1 MSQQGITSQ
10 DAALTINYIGF
21 ALRTLKAEGYA
32 ADRLLD
38 GTGLSES
45 DLLNPDFRCSF
56 DQHKT
61 FVLNAIRETGNPHL
75 GLWLGNRFNPINIGL
90 PASAAISSD
99 IFATALDILQQFVS
113 LNFSILTFESHE
125 EGDVVV
131 MQGKPVVDVGEMEYF
146 VLGSSLVVT
155 ENFFKLLLGESQVIA
170 CAEFAMAEVP
180 GWESYS
186 EAMGVPFR
194 FNTEATRIL
203 LPKQFLLRPLAG
215 TDPVVHQ
222 HMLRLCEKQLAETV
236 PTGSLEARVRGSISR
251 RHYHNIVAE
260 EIAAELGM
268 SERSLR
274 RQLSQADTSV
284 KKILDAMREARARE
298 LLEVANLPV
307 TTIAYD
313 LGFSDPSNFAR
324 SFKRWVG
331 MSPQEYRD
339 KAIS

>member
-1 MSQQGITSQ
+1 MV
-10 DAALTINYIGF
+10 DAVLTINYIGF
-21 ALRTLKAEGYA
+21 GLRTLKAEGYS
-32 ADRLLD
+32 ADRLLED
-38 GTGLSES
+38 TGLSES

-56 DQHKT
+56 EQHKT
-61 FVLNAIRETGNPHL
+61 FVLNAIRETNNPHL

-99 IFATALDILQQFVS
+99 SFATALDILQQFVS
-113 LNFSILTFESHE
+113 LNFSILTFESHQ
-125 EGDVVV
+125 EGDMVV
-131 MQGKPVVDVGEMEYF
+131 MQGKPIVDVGEIAYF
-146 VLGSSLVVT
+146 VLGSSVAVT
-155 ENFFKLLLGESQVIA
+155 ENFFKLLLGKSQVIA
-170 CAEFAMAEVP
+170 CAEFAMAEIP

-186 EAMGVPFR
+186 QALGVPFH
-194 FNTEATRIL
+194 FNADASRI
-203 LPKQFLLRPLAG
+203 QFPVKFLRQPLAG

-222 HMLRLCEKQLAETV
+222 HMLRLCEQQLAETV
-236 PTGSLEARVRGSISR
+236 HTGSLEARVRDAIIK

-260 EIAAELGM
+260 EIAAELNM

-284 KKILDAMREARARE
+284 KKILDGMREARARE
-298 LLEVANLPV
+298 LLAVANLPI

-331 MSPQEYRD
+331 LSPQEFRD
-339 KAIS
+339 KVPA